1 MEILNRK
8 HNFRNGKWFTDF
20 ALTKLDNSGLV
31 YECVCVDMHGWKYYE
46 ALDAAG
52 VKEVQ
57 LGNFEST

>member
-8 HNFRNGKWFTDF
+8 HNFRNGKWFRDF
-20 ALTKLDNSGLV
+20 ALTKLDNFGLV
-31 YECVCVDMHGWKYYE
+31 YVCVYVSICMGGVQ
-46 ALDAAG
+46 ALDVAG